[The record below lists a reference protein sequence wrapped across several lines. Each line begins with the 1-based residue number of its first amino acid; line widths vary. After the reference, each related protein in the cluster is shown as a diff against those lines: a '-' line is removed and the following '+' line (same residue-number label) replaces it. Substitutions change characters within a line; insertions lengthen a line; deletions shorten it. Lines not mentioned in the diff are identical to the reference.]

1 MFSDLNRRDLYKTY
15 QYAVCQGKAKANW
28 LSNAKKEKK
37 CCLCFLSSH
46 VFMFTK
52 KKRKCQR
59 NPQKGHCAV
68 RLGRPIIL
76 SIIWSLAC

>member
-37 CCLCFLSSH
+37 VLFVLSVLACFH
-46 VFMFTK
+46 VYK
-52 KKRKCQR
+52 KKSESAKE
-59 NPQKGHCAV
+59 
-68 RLGRPIIL
+68 IL
-76 SIIWSLAC
+76 KRAIVQ